1 MSKPKRPQTPPGITP
16 RWSARRD
23 AYVYLVRYRA
33 PDGTSRGRTCTTL
46 AQARTYLAGSTADRS
61 RGDWVD
67 PAKGRRDLDGWADE
81 YLRTLGALEP
91 QTRERY
97 RSALASQIRPALGAL
112 PIASIDQAT
121 VRTFLSGLRDAG
133 YARGTVHNARTVLSG
148 VLGLAADAGA
158 IRVNPARGAKIG
170 KAVEVEQVFLT
181 AAQVEQLADA
191 IEAPPIKRHG
201 EHRAPTYPQLA
212 LAVRFAAYTGLRAGE
227 LWALRVR
234 NVDLLRRRVH
244 VVESA
249 TTTSGKLTVGP
260 PKSKRRR
267 TVALP
272 AHLVDP
278 LVEHVAGLDADALVF
293 AAPRGGMMRHGHFYG
308 DHYLPAV
315 ARAGL
320 PAATVFHSLRHT
332 CAALLAAAGLTEL
345 EVMAQLGH
353 AQPVATYRHL
363 FPGNLDRAAAA
374 LDQAYERR
382 DVADADVLDL
392 DRKRRAR

>member
-1 MSKPKRPQTPPGITP
+1 MAESKRPQTPPGITP
-16 RWSARRD
+16 RWSARRH
-23 AYVYLVRYRA
+23 AWTYLVRYRA
-33 PDGTSRGRTCTTL
+33 PDGSSRGRTCSTL
-46 AQARTYLAGSTADRS
+46 AEAKTYQAGSAADRS

-67 PAKGRRDLDGWADE
+67 PAKGRRDLDAWADE
-81 YLRTLGALEP
+81 YLRTLGGLEP

-97 RSALASQIRPALGAL
+97 RSALAAQIRPALGAL
-112 PIASIDQAT
+112 PVASIDQAT
-121 VRTFLSGLRDAG
+121 VRTFLSGLREQG

-158 IRVNPARGAKIG
+158 IRVNTARGAKIG

-191 IEAPPIKRHG
+191 IETPPIRKHG
-201 EHRAPTYPQLA
+201 EHRAPTYPTLA

-234 NVDLLRRRVH
+234 NLDLMRRRVH
-244 VVESA
+244 IVESA
-249 TTTSGKLTVGP
+249 STTSGRITVGP

-278 LVEHVAGLDADALVF
+278 LVAHVAGLDADGLVF
-293 AAPRGGMMRHGHFYG
+293 AAPRGGIMRHGHFYG

-315 ARAGL
+315 KRAGL
-320 PAATVFHSLRHT
+320 PDACVFHSLRHT

-374 LDQAYERR
+374 LDLAYERR
-382 DVADADVLDL
+382 ALDDADVLDL
-392 DRKRRAR
+392 DRARARR